1 MKCWKLCAIFTF
13 LATCSVVQ
21 ISGRLEEVFRWKEVE
36 FEWPDG
42 VVQKGYKSANNLPLG
57 LDVWRNKLFIT
68 VPRWKDGVASSLNYI
83 DLNSGVSSGKLRP
96 YPNWEA
102 NSLPVDHEP
111 SATTE
116 GPPRDRLAA
125 ASLPKD
131 VESRPLSNESIIST
145 FRIRVDECDRLWVVD
160 TGLADILGDPKQL
173 SPPSLVIFDLNTDRL
188 IRRYEIPSESIDDDS
203 FFANIIVD
211 TDKAA
216 CDDAFAYIPDLG
228 AYAVLVYSFRENKSW
243 RAKHNFFHFDPLQG
257 DYNVAGVNFQWTDG
271 VFGMAVGKPLADG
284 SRTVYF
290 HALSSTKEFAVNNRI
305 LQNETY
311 CTSSDAY
318 HEYQLLGDRG
328 QNSQSTAEFYD
339 PHTEVIFYTQVNRD
353 AIGCWN
359 TNKPFNPDNQG
370 LVDSDSEALVF
381 PNDLKVD
388 PSGTLWVLSD
398 RMPAFIYKQL
408 DPQQHNFR
416 ILRGNTKQL
425 IQGTPCDP

>member
-1 MKCWKLCAIFTF
+1 MKWMILNILVAFSIAGVT
-13 LATCSVVQ
+13 A
-21 ISGRLEEVFRWKEVE
+21 RLEEVFRWKEVE
-36 FEWPDG
+36 YEWPDG
-42 VVQKGYKSANNLPLG
+42 VIPKDYKAANNLPLG

-83 DLNSGVSSGKLRP
+83 DLNSGISSGKLRP

-102 NSLPVDHEP
+102 NTLPVDHEP

-125 ASLPKD
+125 ATLTKD
-131 VESRPLSNESIIST
+131 VESHILRNDSIVST
-145 FRIRVDECDRLWVVD
+145 FRLRVDECDRLWVVD
-160 TGLADILGDPKQL
+160 TGLADILGSPKQL
-173 SPPSLVIFDLNTDRL
+173 SPPALVIFDLNTDSL
-188 IRRYEIPSESIDDDS
+188 IRRFEIPSEAIDDDS

-211 TDKAA
+211 ADKAE
-216 CDDAFAYIPDLG
+216 CRNSYAYLPDLG
-228 AYAVLVYSFRENKSW
+228 AYAVIVYSFRENKSW
-243 RAKHNFFHFDPLQG
+243 RVKHNFFHFDPLQG

-271 VFGMAVGKPLADG
+271 VFGMAVGKKLQDG

-290 HALSSTKEFAVNNRI
+290 HALSSTKEFAVSNKI

-311 CTSSDAY
+311 STGTDAY
-318 HEYQLLGDRG
+318 YEFKLLGDRG
-328 QNSQSTAEFYD
+328 QNSQSTSEFYD
-339 PHTEVIFYTQVNRD
+339 FNTEVIFYTQVNRD

-408 DPQQHNFR
+408 DPTQHNFR
-416 ILRGNTKQL
+416 ILRGSTKQL
-425 IQGTPCDP
+425 IQGTPCDS

>member
-1 MKCWKLCAIFTF
+1 MIKWQCL
-13 LATCSVVQ
+13 
-21 ISGRLEEVFRWKEVE
+21 
-36 FEWPDG
+36 
-42 VVQKGYKSANNLPLG
+42 
-57 LDVWRNKLFIT
+57 
-68 VPRWKDGVASSLNYI
+68 I
-83 DLNSGVSSGKLRP
+83 D
-96 YPNWEA
+96 
-102 NSLPVDHEP
+102 PVL
-111 SATTE
+111 STA
-116 GPPRDRLAA
+116 PRDRLAA

-173 SPPSLVIFDLNTDRL
+173 SPPSLLIFDLNTDRL

-318 HEYQLLGDRG
+318 HEYHLLGDRG

-339 PHTEVIFYTQVNRD
+339 PHTEVIFYTQVSCLLNY
-353 AIGCWN
+353 
-359 TNKPFNPDNQG
+359 P
-370 LVDSDSEALVF
+370 
-381 PNDLKVD
+381 
-388 PSGTLWVLSD
+388 
-398 RMPAFIYKQL
+398 
-408 DPQQHNFR
+408 
-416 ILRGNTKQL
+416 
-425 IQGTPCDP
+425 